1 MPDRSLFRHAVVGA
15 LIVGLVP
22 LVSAQEFGE
31 VAAEL
36 RRNLDALRG
45 YTWKAKVEFS
55 MDGELK
61 STQVF
66 QVSMDGDGKL
76 HRELISSEGKTTK
89 QQDAARHSLSSIR
102 NSIDAYTG
110 MSPDAFRAA
119 FGENPRTVQHGRG
132 GEPTLITASDV
143 VSRGDTMQ
151 IWVDPGDYRLLKLHL
166 DTALQRNPVRVEAN
180 FTQLEGGGPTYASDS
195 TLYTHSKKKALTLVT
210 HNYDL
215 TRSDP

>member
-1 MPDRSLFRHAVVGA
+1 MFNSSLIRHVVVGA
-15 LIVGLVP
+15 LTACLVP
-22 LVSAQEFGE
+22 LAAAQEFGE

-36 RRNLDALRG
+36 RRNIDALRG
-45 YTWKAKVEFS
+45 YSWKAKVEFS

-66 QVSMDGDGKL
+66 QVHMDDEGKV
-76 HRELISSEGKTTK
+76 HRELISSEGKMTK

-110 MSPDAFRAA
+110 MRPDAFREA
-119 FGENPRTVQHGRG
+119 FGENPRTVQPGRG

-151 IWVDPGDYRLLKLHL
+151 IWVDPGDYRLLRLHL
-166 DTALQRNPVRVEAN
+166 DTALQQKPVRVEAN
-180 FTQLEGGGPTYASDS
+180 FAQLEGGGPTYASDS

-210 HNYDL
+210 RNYDL
-215 TRSDP
+215 IRSGQ